1 MTQINWQY
9 QVNNR
14 SGGYVVTNTD
24 WNDFAGN
31 FRAFVDQTTGSSG
44 TTDNVALPI
53 GIDLANHK
61 VFISDPT
68 SATACAPEA
77 ANNTA
82 SAQFQVSSNA
92 EDATIALTAA
102 HDTEATSSVIQL
114 RKADGTQASPALVD
128 DDAVLGKI
136 MFQGYDGNSWA
147 NGAQIRAQIDGT
159 PADGD
164 MPTEMIFMV
173 TPDGGSETP
182 ATAVTISPDKKVTF
196 AGATQHNSTVTVGVD
211 DTGYDVIFYGA
222 TASNGYAWWDEDTD
236 SFIVGPAGHLAFG
249 ETSPSWPVEFATDDD
264 LTSFTGTGKGG
275 VCITNSQYDADDFT
289 ALDFGYTGSDNPIG
303 RVACKV
309 TGAGSELHFG
319 TSNNYSNGITNG
331 SVKITSAGYLQL
343 GDGTDNTLDANINFP
358 LRFDGNGYTAGIG
371 LGGSG
376 HGIWIGH
383 NSSSRA
389 IIFTPDET
397 ERCRISGAS
406 GYWYQ
411 GTTGGS
417 DFPGTDGFTSIK
429 AGDRVALAF
438 YRQNSTSTTDLVY
451 GLSDHSSTGTKH
463 FQIECDGDVQNTY
476 GNYTTLSDERLKENF
491 ATPRDYYED
500 LRKLEV
506 KNFNFCKA
514 VKVEYD
520 ENDAGEIDPDTKKV
534 SLVDTDPASRK
545 KLLGLVAQEAEK
557 IFPSLV
563 KTGED
568 GYKSVSLTL
577 LVPMLLQMCQK
588 MADKIEALEGG

>member
-31 FRAFVDQTTGSSG
+31 FRAFVDQTTGSG

-53 GIDLANHK
+53 GIDLVNHK

-68 SATACAPEA
+68 STVACTPEA

-82 SAQFQVSSNA
+82 SAQLQVSANSQ
-92 EDATIALTAA
+92 DATFALSTA
-102 HDTEATSSVIQL
+102 HDTEATTSVIQL
-114 RKADGTQASPALVD
+114 RKADGSQASPALVD
-128 DDAVLGKI
+128 DNAVLGKI

-164 MPTEMIFMV
+164 MPTELLFMV

-182 ATAVTISPDKKVTF
+182 VTALTIQPN
-196 AGATQHNSTVTVGVD
+196 GNSLFTADQELTDFTSDDIGIVSLMNTDNDVD
-211 DTGYDVIFYGA
+211 DYT
-222 TASNGYAWWDEDTD
+222 
-236 SFIVGPAGHLAFG
+236 
-249 ETSPSWPVEFATDDD
+249 
-264 LTSFTGTGKGG
+264 
-275 VCITNSQYDADDFT
+275 C
-289 ALDFGYTGSDNPIG
+289 LDFWGNTTNGPNARIAMKYTSS
-303 RVACKV
+303 
-309 TGAGSELHFG
+309 GSELHFG
-319 TSNNYSNGITNG
+319 TSAVYADGITND
-331 SVKITSAGYLQL
+331 SVMITKDGYLQL
-343 GDGTDNTLDANINFP
+343 GAYGVDNTLDSSLNFP
-358 LRFDGNGYTAGIG
+358 LRFRFNGYTGGIG
-371 LGGSG
+371 GGGSG
-376 HGIWIGH
+376 YGMWIAH
-383 NSSSRA
+383 NSASRA
-389 IIFTPDET
+389 IIFAPDET
-397 ERCRISGAS
+397 ERIRISGAS
-406 GYWYQ
+406 GYLYQ
-411 GTTGGS
+411 GTTGAA

-429 AGDRVALAF
+429 SGDRVALAF

-514 VKVEYD
+514 VKVDYD
-520 ENDAGEIDPDTKKV
+520 EDANGEIDLDTKKV

-545 KLLGLVAQEAEK
+545 KLLGLVAQDAEK
-557 IFPSLV
+557 VFPSLV

-577 LVPMLLQMCQK
+577 LIPMLLQMCQK